1 MISCDPSTGG
11 RLKMRKWC
19 ALLLAVLPALAV
31 AQGAPQPL
39 VFGINEGVTYRIS
52 ASEVRERFREI
63 GDDLSKLLKR
73 PVRIEY
79 MDEYVQMGKDL
90 QAARYDL
97 AYVHPAHYA
106 IRAIDKAHYRLV
118 AVTKGYIDYQASF
131 LVRGDANYA
140 SLADPAIRQVGMP
153 DADSIT
159 AWMVRAT
166 LRDTLGDRAKT
177 LRLRYTRYQ
186 DAVPFMLEY
195 GFAEVGAT
203 AAAAVIKAYT
213 DKGGKV
219 LLKSKPVP
227 IKQLIASPNL
237 PAQDFAHVQQY
248 FLGLELT
255 EEGQKRLAKLG
266 YKGFA
271 SFDER
276 ELISLGHWL
285 DSGSSD
291 WR

>member
-1 MISCDPSTGG
+1 
-11 RLKMRKWC
+11 MRKLCW
-19 ALLLAVLPALAV
+19 LLLAMVPSLSLAQSTLP
-31 AQGAPQPL
+31 PL

-63 GDDLSKLLKR
+63 ADDLTKVLKR
-73 PVRIEY
+73 PVHIEY

-90 QAARYDL
+90 EALRYDL

-118 AVTKGYIDYQASF
+118 AVTKGYTDYRASF
-131 LVRGDANYA
+131 LVRGDSNYA
-140 SLADPAIRQVGMP
+140 SLADPRIQQVGMP

-159 AWMVRAT
+159 AWIVRAT
-166 LRDTLGDRAKT
+166 LQDALGAKAKT

-186 DAVPFMLEY
+186 DAVPFMVDY

-203 AAAAVIKAYT
+203 AASAVIKEYI

-219 LLKSKPVP
+219 LVRSKPVP
-227 IKQLIASPNL
+227 IKELIASPRL
-237 PAQDFAHVQQY
+237 PAHELASIQQY
-248 FLGLELT
+248 FLNLDTT
-255 EEGQKRLAKLG
+255 EEGQRRLTKLG
-266 YKGFA
+266 YKGFT

-276 ELISLGHWL
+276 QLVELGRWL
-285 DSGSSD
+285 ESASP
-291 WR
+291 

>member
-1 MISCDPSTGG
+1 MYKLG
-11 RLKMRKWC
+11 LF
-19 ALLLAVLPALAV
+19 LLAMLPGLSL
-31 AQGAPQPL
+31 AQGQPL
-39 VFGINEGVTYRIS
+39 VFGINEGVTYRIA
-52 ASEVRERFREI
+52 ASEVRERFREVAE
-63 GDDLSKLLKR
+63 DLGKLLKR

-90 QAARYDL
+90 DAASYDL

-118 AVTKGYIDYQASF
+118 AVTKGFTEYRASF
-131 LVRGDANYA
+131 LVRGDATLA
-140 SLADPAIRQVGMP
+140 SLTDPRIHQIGMP

-159 AWMVRAT
+159 AWIVRAT
-166 LRDTLGDRAKT
+166 LHDALGPKAKA

-186 DAVPFMLEY
+186 DAVPFMVDY

-203 AAAAVIKAYT
+203 AASAVIKEYT
-213 DKGGKV
+213 EKGGGKV
-219 LLKSKPVP
+219 MVRSKPVP

-237 PAQDFAHVQQY
+237 PAADLAHVQQY
-248 FLGLELT
+248 FLGLET
-255 EEGQKRLAKLG
+255 TDEGQRRLTKLG

-276 ELISLGHWL
+276 QLIEIGRWL
-285 DSGSSD
+285 DSGPPQ
-291 WR
+291 

>member
-1 MISCDPSTGG
+1 MHRFFVG
-11 RLKMRKWC
+11 LF
-19 ALLLAVLPALAV
+19 ALLPLLSH
-31 AQGAPQPL
+31 AQVTPQPL

-63 GDDLSKLLKR
+63 GEDLAKLLKR

-90 QAARYDL
+90 EAGRYDL

-106 IRAIDKAHYRLV
+106 IRAIDKAHYHLV
-118 AVTKGYIDYQASF
+118 AVTKGYIEYKASF
-131 LVRGDANYA
+131 LVRGDAPYK
-140 SLADPAIRQVGMP
+140 SLADPAIHQVGMP

-159 AWMVRAT
+159 AWIVRAT
-166 LRDTLGDRAKT
+166 LRDALGPSAKK

-186 DAVPFMLEY
+186 DAVPFMIEY

-203 AAAAVIKAYT
+203 AATAVIKEFT
-213 DKGGKV
+213 DKGGRV
-219 LLKSKPVP
+219 LLQSRPVP
-227 IKQLIASPNL
+227 IKELIASPNL
-237 PAQDFAHVQQY
+237 PAQDFAHIQQY

-255 EEGQKRLAKLG
+255 EEGQRRLAKLG

-271 SFDER
+271 NYDEGALVNTGR
-276 ELISLGHWL
+276 WL
-285 DSGSSD
+285 EPG
-291 WR
+291 R

>member
-1 MISCDPSTGG
+1 
-11 RLKMRKWC
+11 MRKSCW
-19 ALLLAVLPALAV
+19 LLLAMVPSLSV
-31 AQGAPQPL
+31 AQGTPPPL

-63 GDDLSKLLKR
+63 ADDLTKVLKR

-90 QAARYDL
+90 EAQRYDL

-118 AVTKGYIDYQASF
+118 AVTKGYTEYRASF
-131 LVRGDANYA
+131 LVRGDSDYA
-140 SLADPAIRQVGMP
+140 SLADPRIHQVGMP

-159 AWMVRAT
+159 AWIVRAT
-166 LRDTLGDRAKT
+166 LQDALGAKAKT

-186 DAVPFMLEY
+186 DAVPFMVDY

-203 AAAAVIKAYT
+203 AASAVIKEYT

-219 LLKSKPVP
+219 LVRSKPVP
-227 IKQLIASPNL
+227 IKELIASPRL
-237 PAQDFAHVQQY
+237 PAPELASIQQY
-248 FLGLELT
+248 FLNLDTT
-255 EEGQKRLAKLG
+255 EEGQRRLTKLG
-266 YKGFA
+266 YKGFT
-271 SFDER
+271 SFDESQLL
-276 ELISLGHWL
+276 ELGRWL
-285 DSGSSD
+285 ESASP
-291 WR
+291 

>member
-1 MISCDPSTGG
+1 MHRFFVG
-11 RLKMRKWC
+11 LF
-19 ALLLAVLPALAV
+19 ALLPLLSH
-31 AQGAPQPL
+31 AQVTPQPL

-63 GDDLSKLLKR
+63 GEDLAKLLKR

-90 QAARYDL
+90 EAARYDL

-106 IRAIDKAHYRLV
+106 IRAIDKAHYHLV
-118 AVTKGYIDYQASF
+118 AVTKGYIEYKASF
-131 LVRGDANYA
+131 LVRGDAPYK
-140 SLADPAIRQVGMP
+140 SLADPAIHQVGMP

-159 AWMVRAT
+159 AWIVRAT
-166 LRDTLGDRAKT
+166 LRDALGPSAKK

-186 DAVPFMLEY
+186 DAVPFMIEY

-203 AAAAVIKAYT
+203 AATAVIKEFT
-213 DKGGKV
+213 DKGGRV
-219 LLKSKPVP
+219 LLQSRPVP
-227 IKQLIASPNL
+227 IKELIASPNL
-237 PAQDFAHVQQY
+237 PAQDFAHIQQY

-255 EEGQKRLAKLG
+255 EEGQRRLAKLG

-271 SFDER
+271 NYDEGALLNTGR
-276 ELISLGHWL
+276 WL
-285 DSGSSD
+285 EPG
-291 WR
+291 R